1 MRFIP
6 LAGLRVRAFL
16 LFIEHLGPARVFI
29 LRLVLLVDVAGRK
42 TESHCFGRLALI
54 CSSHVG
60 QLVGG
65 VLGRFLGLEFGGTIH
80 VVLERVGT
88 SDTSEEELAELAEG
102 RADDATEE
110 ARAAVK
116 HDGGYEEEEEC
127 KKGGQDVEHFKYEG
141 FCY

>member
-1 MRFIP
+1 M
-6 LAGLRVRAFL
+6 RAFL

-29 LRLVLLVDVAGRK
+29 LRLVLLVDVARRK

-80 VVLERVGT
+80 VVDVAVVVGGDDALADRLER
-88 SDTSEEELAELAEG
+88 ELGGALA
-102 RADDATEE
+102 
-110 ARAAVK
+110 AR
-116 HDGGYEEEEEC
+116 
-127 KKGGQDVEHFKYEG
+127 
-141 FCY
+141 